1 MKFVK
6 IAGVTTVVL
15 IALAILG
22 VTLVFAQKPTPTT
35 PPWWNTMQSMMGG
48 SATNTGVWQSMQQM
62 HNQMI
67 QNGGMSAMHEW
78 MHQSGGVHDTVWK
91 ALAEKLGMTSDELTA
106 QIKSGKTLAQ
116 IAQEKGVST
125 KDLAAVME
133 TTMESA
139 LAQAVKDGKLT
150 QAQADLMIQ
159 HMDGQYEWMVTNM
172 SAGMLGTGSGS
183 GTGPGGMMGTGS
195 GSGMMGPGGMMGS
208 RRGGGNNTSSNN
220 NPQP

>member
-6 IAGVTTVVL
+6 IAGISTIVL
-15 IALAILG
+15 IALAVLG

-35 PPWWNTMQSMMGG
+35 PPWWNTMQGMMQGATGRGGMMGG
-48 SATNTGVWQSMQQM
+48 NWQSMQQM
-62 HNQMI
+62 HNQMT
-67 QNGGMSAMHEW
+67 QNGGMGAMHEW

-91 ALAEKLGMTSDELTA
+91 ALATKLGLTSEELTA
-106 QIKSGKTLAQ
+106 QINSGKTLAQ

-133 TTMESA
+133 TTMETA

-159 HMDGQYEWMVTNM
+159 HMDGQYEWMINNM
-172 SAGMLGTGSGS
+172 SS
-183 GTGPGGMMGTGS
+183 GMMGTGS
-195 GSGMMGPGGMMGS
+195 GGMMGPGS
-208 RRGGGNNTSSNN
+208 GGCHDNNNAQDNNTSL
-220 NPQP
+220 